1 MPGRAGAPGLGRSV
15 RRGELTLARWRG
27 VPYDVILTGLS
38 KLKMDLCF
46 HLRAERAGCSPFQ
59 VWGVKER
66 KESD

>member
-1 MPGRAGAPGLGRSV
+1 M
-15 RRGELTLARWRG
+15 
-27 VPYDVILTGLS
+27 PYDVILTGLS